1 MPTGAAVL
9 EQLAEKMMVGETA
22 NDEAVLGRP
31 PRPAAEGSGRR
42 PQPSRVHPPL
52 RRQLVDVG
60 ALVPPSA
67 PNGIGGPSGMSGSAP
82 ADRARAGSGLAGS
95 GPVRPRCR
103 VARALRLGAAE
114 QGTVLSEATMSRA
127 LARLGWALKKSRSMP
142 ASAMKPPARRG
153 VPATVDPSRL
163 VFVDE
168 CGTHIALT
176 RLRARAPR
184 RPIGRVPRSHEP
196 NLTLFAALTP
206 QGMGPPLVVEGRADH
221 AVMMHGCRCLWEGSI
236 TMGVEP
242 AHEA

>member
-1 MPTGAAVL
+1 MKQYSVDLRDRLLRALDAGLSPAEFTRLCGVSSATLERWCRRQRQTGSVAPQACPG
-9 EQLAEKMMVGETA
+9 Q
-22 NDEAVLGRP
+22 
-31 PRPAAEGSGRR
+31 PRPIGREQEAALLAQVR
-42 PQPSRVHPPL
+42 
-52 RRQLVDVG
+52 
-60 ALVPPSA
+60 SA
-67 PNGIGGPSGMSGSAP
+67 PDA
-82 ADRARAGSGLAGS
+82 
-95 GPVRPRCR
+95 
-103 VARALRLGAAE
+103 ALREHCAWGAAE

-127 LARLGWALKKSRSMP
+127 LARLGWSLKKSRSMP

-153 VPATVDPSRL
+153 VPTTVDPSRL

-206 QGMGPPLVVEGRADH
+206 QGMGPPLVVEGRTDH